1 MDDDLGTICRTWST
15 QQSERDAVLIVPSFF
30 HDHLGDI
37 RLFIRFSADTRL
49 EDQFEGQDDILTQ
62 NRPAGKSVHSEQ
74 RWRSL
79 FIFPTLASLLC
90 GRYMEWV
97 WTRTGLVFCGS
108 WCHKELG
115 KTWWLN
121 NKWTMSMLSV
131 SLWNLHSYIRNFFS
145 WPQGFGSCDISI
157 DYHSDD

>member
-1 MDDDLGTICRTWST
+1 M
-15 QQSERDAVLIVPSFF
+15 LIVPSFF

-62 NRPAGKSVHSEQ
+62 NRSAGKSVHSEQ

-90 GRYMEWV
+90 GRYMECV
-97 WTRTGLVFCGS
+97 WTRTGLVCCGP
-108 WCHKELG
+108 WGQKRLD

-131 SLWNLHSYIRNFFS
+131 FFMEFTL
-145 WPQGFGSCDISI
+145 GISSPGLKVLA
-157 DYHSDD
+157 HVTFL

>member
-1 MDDDLGTICRTWST
+1 MERIQFQDLICRISQWVDDDLRIICRTWST
-15 QQSERDAVLIVPSFF
+15 QHGERDAVLIVPHSS

-37 RLFIRFSADTRL
+37 RLFIRFNADTRL

-79 FIFPTLASLLC
+79 FTFPTLASLLL
-90 GRYMEWV
+90 GVIWNV
-97 WTRTGLVFCGS
+97 WTRTGLVCCEPWGQ
-108 WCHKELG
+108 KRLD

-131 SLWNLHSYIRNFFS
+131 FFIEFTL
-145 WPQGFGSCDISI
+145 GIS
-157 DYHSDD
+157 SPGL